1 MAGAEPPSLKETCLQ
16 AVRKHFAALDTEHVL
31 DLPAALMEELLPQ
44 LTVCQLDELQP
55 GLNQRGISTHCGW
68 AGILKDMH
76 GPNYAVDLLTEDG
89 AKHEVMRMLFP
100 PLFYGLT
107 NHFVE
112 KNLTNLNTSSFML
125 AAAKYI
131 KHFLLY
137 ASSQK
142 PLQSLIV
149 EQQPL
154 LNLLEKQI
162 RSVAVLQSIDL
173 LKRKTQAALYVLHRL
188 LDHGVTKKIV
198 VDVQCP
204 IVLAWL
210 LHGRGS
216 QYENPELKSLMLSK
230 KGSFVLQSV
239 SASADGA
246 SCSAGLETRASE
258 DEEDQVIPCKRSKME
273 FVSSEEESG
282 KASFP
287 VDPKVSCGPF
297 SQCDYPSSGTCP
309 QGQIECLEVRQ
320 CGSVSLSVLRKSLPT
335 FFCLRSLTLHSFAT
349 FRDSDVLDLARGLKQ
364 LSESS
369 RCSLTYLNIG
379 ILPFTKLM
387 EILLDAVPKVTSL
400 HVEILHMMWGQHH
413 PQTVKSD
420 VSELPLQKLTVKV
433 TELQTDLHFITSVL
447 RRSPHL
453 TSLHL
458 AGMNLPTGSSLSQ
471 LLITLSESNHGL
483 RSLNLEDLNLSDCL
497 PDILNLLRN
506 CQLEELWCNDC
517 RLLEKCSDKEEA
529 LQQLVSALRTVPSLH
544 TLSLAQNRLTKNV
557 CVLSELFSGSSPSSV
572 KRLNISYNFIQ
583 PAELLEFAHRLRTHR
598 PPQQLTLDLRM
609 NPGDRDPDTWNA
621 ALNLLRPL
629 CVLLLERW
637 KSTDTMV
644 DHISNM

>member
-1 MAGAEPPSLKETCLQ
+1 MHGAEQTSLKKTCLQ
-16 AVRKHFAALDTEHVL
+16 VVRKHFAALDTEHVL
-31 DLPAALMEELLPQ
+31 DLPAALIEELLPQ

-68 AGILKDMH
+68 AGILKDIC
-76 GPNYAVDLLTEDG
+76 GPNYAVDLFTEDE
-89 AKHEVMRMLFP
+89 AKHEVMRVLFT

-107 NHFVE
+107 NNFVQ
-112 KNLTNLNTSSFML
+112 KNITNLNTLSFML

-131 KHFLLY
+131 KHFSLY
-137 ASSQK
+137 PSLHN
-142 PLQSLIV
+142 PLRGLIS
-149 EQQPL
+149 EQQRPL

-162 RSVAVLQSIDL
+162 ESVGVLKSIDL
-173 LKRKTQAALYVLHRL
+173 SKRKTQTALYILHRL
-188 LDHGVTKKIV
+188 LDHGVAKKIV

-216 QYENPELKSLMLSK
+216 QYEHPELKNLMLSK
-230 KGSFVLQSV
+230 KGSFDGDLQAA
-239 SASADGA
+239 SASADVA

-258 DEEDQVIPCKRSKME
+258 DDQVIPCKRSKLD

-282 KASFP
+282 KANFTVHPQVHFP
-287 VDPKVSCGPF
+287 TFPM
-297 SQCDYPSSGTCP
+297 CDYPLEGACP
-309 QGQIECLEVRQ
+309 RGQIECLEVRR
-320 CGSVSLSVLRKSLPT
+320 CGSFSLRVLKSSLPT
-335 FFCLRSLTLHSFAT
+335 FYCLRSLTLNSSAIFGG
-349 FRDSDVLDLARGLKQ
+349 SDLLDLARGLKR

-369 RCSLTYLNIG
+369 RCSLTHLSVAF
-379 ILPFTKLM
+379 LPCTRFM
-387 EILLDAVPKVTSL
+387 EVLLDAVPEVTSL
-400 HVEILHMMWGQHH
+400 HVEILSMMWGSY
-413 PQTVKSD
+413 PQAAKSD
-420 VSELPLQKLTVKV
+420 VPELPLQKLKIRI
-433 TELQTDLHFITSVL
+433 TEFQTDLNFITSVL
-447 RRSPHL
+447 SCAPHL
-453 TSLHL
+453 TSLHIT
-458 AGMNLPTGSSLSQ
+458 GINIPTGCSVSQ
-471 LLITLSESNHGL
+471 LLTTLSESNRCL
-483 RSLNLEDLNLSDCL
+483 RSLNLEDSNLSDCL

-506 CQLEELWCNDC
+506 CQLEELWFNDC

-529 LQQLVSALRTVPSLH
+529 LQQLVSALKMVPSLH
-544 TLSLAQNRLTKNV
+544 TLGLAQNRLTKNV

-572 KRLNISYNFIQ
+572 KHLNISSNFIQ

-598 PPQQLTLDLRM
+598 PPQRLTLDLRM

-629 CVLLLERW
+629 CVLLMERW

>member
-335 FFCLRSLTLHSFAT
+335 FFCLRSLTLHSF
-349 FRDSDVLDLARGLKQ
+349 
-364 LSESS
+364 
-369 RCSLTYLNIG
+369 
-379 ILPFTKLM
+379 
-387 EILLDAVPKVTSL
+387 
-400 HVEILHMMWGQHH
+400 
-413 PQTVKSD
+413 
-420 VSELPLQKLTVKV
+420 ELPLQKLTVKV

-544 TLSLAQNRLTKNV
+544 TLSLAQNRLMFCPMYGVTGGCTLMLLHVSTAKNV

>member
-173 LKRKTQAALYVLHRL
+173 LR
-188 LDHGVTKKIV
+188 
-198 VDVQCP
+198 
-204 IVLAWL
+204 
-210 LHGRGS
+210 GRHK
-216 QYENPELKSLMLSK
+216 Q
-230 KGSFVLQSV
+230 
-239 SASADGA
+239 
-246 SCSAGLETRASE
+246 RW
-258 DEEDQVIPCKRSKME
+258 
-273 FVSSEEESG
+273 
-282 KASFP
+282 
-287 VDPKVSCGPF
+287 
-297 SQCDYPSSGTCP
+297 TCP